1 MSSIEEIRILILATA
16 KEKNISLRFSEEFNK
31 LIKKTKD
38 TNTKIRLFKQILK
51 IVQNPS
57 IGKHMRYSRKGEQE
71 VYLDSFRLYY
81 VYYEQERII
90 RFVEYS
96 HKDEQ

>member
-1 MSSIEEIRILILATA
+1 MSSIEEIRSLILAAA
-16 KEKNISLRFSEEFNK
+16 KEKGISLRFSEEFDK

-38 TNTKIRLFKQILK
+38 DNTKIRLFKQILK
-51 IVQNPS
+51 IVQNPG

-81 VYYEQERII
+81 VFYEQERII